1 MGGYSN
7 LLLRKGKWSRDTCG
21 VEFEFIV
28 TAVVPEL
35 GPVTKGLMSGKM
47 RLPTH
52 TKVVCTNTIL
62 LRS

>member
-1 MGGYSN
+1 M
-7 LLLRKGKWSRDTCG
+7 LRKGKWSRDTCG